1 MNPGSAPSIALIV
14 PTFNERGNPPPLVS
28 QLAVAFAT
36 MPYRIVFADDS
47 TDGTTREIE
56 NLIAV
61 DTSISI
67 HHSHERRGLARAVAE
82 VLETL
87 TEDIVVV
94 MDGDLQHPPLIAPL
108 LVKAITNGADIATA
122 SRYAPGGKEI
132 GLSGPW
138 RRLVSWSSS
147 LAAQKLL
154 PAARQTS
161 DPLSGFFAI
170 RRSIVDGVF
179 LQPVG
184 FKILLELLV
193 RTDVHA
199 VVDIPYTFDQRSRA
213 DSKAS
218 ILEGIRFL
226 RHLIRLRSA

>member
-1 MNPGSAPSIALIV
+1 MPSLVGSEMCIRDRVWVEPPGFINFALTDAWLTSQVDKIRVDEQLYGNSSLGDGKKVQVEFVSVNPTGPIHVGHA
-14 PTFNERGNPPPLVS
+14 RG
-28 QLAVAFAT
+28 AEEA
-36 MPYRIVFADDS
+36 R
-47 TDGTTREIE
+47 
-56 NLIAV
+56 
-61 DTSISI
+61 
-67 HHSHERRGLARAVAE
+67 RRGGTATSRAAR
-82 VLETL
+82 
-87 TEDIVVV
+87 
-94 MDGDLQHPPLIAPL
+94 
-108 LVKAITNGADIATA
+108 
-122 SRYAPGGKEI
+122 
-132 GLSGPW
+132 
-138 RRLVSWSSS
+138 
-147 LAAQKLL
+147 AQKLL

-170 RRSIVDGVF
+170 RRSIVDGVL

-218 ILEGIRFL
+218 ILEGVRFL